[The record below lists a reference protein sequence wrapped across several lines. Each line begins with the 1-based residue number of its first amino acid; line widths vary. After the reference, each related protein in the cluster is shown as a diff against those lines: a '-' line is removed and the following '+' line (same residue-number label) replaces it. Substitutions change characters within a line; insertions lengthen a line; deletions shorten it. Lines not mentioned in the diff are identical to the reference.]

1 VIAMIRLAFLLGILA
16 SPALAAPA
24 GPATIDGVTPVEV
37 IRRGEIIAEAQLN
50 PLPIPVNR
58 AQTVLRM
65 ADVVGRQARRDLAP
79 GQPIRT
85 YDVQAPEAVKRG
97 EIVTMVLAHG
107 GMIVAAQGRA
117 METGSI
123 GDTIRVQN
131 TVSQR
136 IVYGAIAEDGTILIA
151 PVAAPKLP
159 ARLTALN

>member
-1 VIAMIRLAFLLGILA
+1 MMRLALLLCL
-16 SPALAAPA
+16 LAAPA
-24 GPATIDGVTPVEV
+24 HAAGAAPASIEGVTPVDV

-50 PLPIPVNR
+50 PLSIPINR

-65 ADVVGRQARRDLAP
+65 GDVVGRQARRDLAP

-117 METGSI
+117 METGGI

-136 IVYGAIAEDGTILIA
+136 IVYGAIAEDGTVLIA
-151 PVAAPKLP
+151 SLAAPKLP
-159 ARLTALN
+159 ARFTALN

>member
-1 VIAMIRLAFLLGILA
+1 MIRLALLFSLLA
-16 SPALAAPA
+16 APALAAPA
-24 GPATIDGVTPVEV
+24 GPAAIEGVTPVEV

-50 PLPIPVNR
+50 PLSIPVNR

-65 ADVVGRQARRDLAP
+65 GDVVGRQARRDLAP

-85 YDVQAPEAVKRG
+85 FDVQAPEMVKRG
-97 EIVTMVLAHG
+97 EIVTMVVSRG

-117 METGSI
+117 METGGI

-151 PVAAPKLP
+151 PIAAPKLP
-159 ARLTALN
+159 ARLSALN